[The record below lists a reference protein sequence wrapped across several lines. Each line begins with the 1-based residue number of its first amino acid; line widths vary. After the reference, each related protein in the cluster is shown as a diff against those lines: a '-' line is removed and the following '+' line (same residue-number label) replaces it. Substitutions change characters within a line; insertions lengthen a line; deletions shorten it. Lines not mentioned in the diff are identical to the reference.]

1 MQLKNKILLIFCLI
15 FFSSCNEFQRVLKSE
30 DIKLKYEVAEKY
42 YEAQEFRR
50 ASRLF
55 EQIQSQYRGKPQAE
69 RVTFFYANSLLNTK
83 KYIDAGYQF
92 ESFIKAYPLSQ
103 KVDEA
108 AYLGAY
114 SYYKTSPVFSL
125 DQKETLTAIE
135 KLQEFINSYPNSEKM
150 SDANDLVQELRIKL
164 EYKAFEIAKQFNTI
178 RDYKSAIIVL
188 DDFISDYPGTPYRE
202 DALFYLLDS
211 SYELAVNSIDSK
223 KFERFEDA
231 KKIHKELMETYPET
245 KYIDKSNKMIE
256 FIEQEITTFAKNAT
270 VQ

>member
-1 MQLKNKILLIFCLI
+1 MQLKNKIPLIFCLI
-15 FFSSCNEFQRVLKSE
+15 FLTSCNEFQRVLKSE

-125 DQKETLTAIE
+125 DQK
-135 KLQEFINSYPNSEKM
+135 KLLQQ
-150 SDANDLVQELRIKL
+150 L
-164 EYKAFEIAKQFNTI
+164 
-178 RDYKSAIIVL
+178 
-188 DDFISDYPGTPYRE
+188 
-202 DALFYLLDS
+202 
-211 SYELAVNSIDSK
+211 
-223 KFERFEDA
+223 
-231 KKIHKELMETYPET
+231 
-245 KYIDKSNKMIE
+245 
-256 FIEQEITTFAKNAT
+256 KNFKNL
-270 VQ
+270 

>member
-1 MQLKNKILLIFCLI
+1 MQLKNKIQLIFCLI
-15 FFSSCNEFQRVLKSE
+15 FLNSCNEFQRVLKSE

-108 AYLGAY
+108 AYLL
-114 SYYKTSPVFSL
+114 SL
-125 DQKETLTAIE
+125 
-135 KLQEFINSYPNSEKM
+135 
-150 SDANDLVQELRIKL
+150 
-164 EYKAFEIAKQFNTI
+164 
-178 RDYKSAIIVL
+178 
-188 DDFISDYPGTPYRE
+188 
-202 DALFYLLDS
+202 
-211 SYELAVNSIDSK
+211 
-223 KFERFEDA
+223 
-231 KKIHKELMETYPET
+231 IH
-245 KYIDKSNKMIE
+245 I
-256 FIEQEITTFAKNAT
+256 
-270 VQ
+270 